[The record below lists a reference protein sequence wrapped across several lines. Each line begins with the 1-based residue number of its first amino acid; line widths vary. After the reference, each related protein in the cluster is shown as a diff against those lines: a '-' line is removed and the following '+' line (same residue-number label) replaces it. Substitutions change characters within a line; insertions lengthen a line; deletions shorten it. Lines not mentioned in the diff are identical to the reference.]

1 MIAVADSMKK
11 SVPSGYPRHLPR
23 IIRKNTIPRS
33 DTPIN
38 DLVKELIDL
47 DLDIDGTKET
57 LISPWRVSKGKGL
70 LIRRVIAKLLSSTKE
85 STLNFD

>member
-1 MIAVADSMKK
+1 
-11 SVPSGYPRHLPR
+11 LPR

-38 DLVKELIDL
+38 DLIGELIDL

-57 LISPWRVSKGKGL
+57 STSRLDEYQK
-70 LIRRVIAKLLSSTKE
+70 AKLCSSE
-85 STLNFD
+85 E